1 MLVRFGLMQLPSPH
15 VLGRIALLSAWVIV
29 PAVFSACSTADTYV
43 DLPDRVDYNF
53 HIRPVLSNSCF
64 VCHGPDSSTR
74 EANLRLDL
82 RETATARREGGGRA
96 IVPGSAR
103 RSKVTRRIEAENA
116 DERMPPAETNH
127 RLTAREIALISR
139 WIDQGAQ
146 YKPPWALIRPIWPSG
161 AESSIDHFVNVQ
173 LAASGL
179 AAAPPANKEALAR
192 RASFVLTGLPPP
204 VALLTE
210 FVEDTSATA
219 YERLLDHLM
228 SSPRFGERWSRHWMD
243 LVRYAESKGHEFDF
257 TIEGAWRYRDYLIR
271 AFNADLPYDQ
281 FVIEHLAGDLLE
293 RPRLH
298 PEEGYNESVIATSYL
313 VFGEG
318 KHSPVDTRLDEADRI
333 DNIID
338 VTSKTFQGLTV
349 ACARCHDHKFDPVP
363 TSDYYAW
370 YGIFESMRFAYT
382 PLLSSHQQAWLD
394 SIRSARAMLRRSV
407 GTEWKQSLGGG
418 VAAAPTGLGSDKA
431 AVVPISH
438 STTSVSRLESLS
450 RVDSTQNWWMIG
462 DFRNGT
468 YDGWFPHGPG
478 FESRSEQDLVVSSG
492 GAIDSLAFGMAS
504 SRGLALGIPGAL
516 RSPTFTLDMDSIHV
530 VAAGRGSVIRIIV
543 DNFQLINP
551 PIFQAI
557 QAKVESSTPS
567 TYRFGVKLWKGRKAY
582 IELMVGSFKL
592 QQHITDI
599 HHILR
604 DDSSYVEVAYALA
617 FDDSAPDLSEAPGTL
632 DSTAQSIEQA
642 VDAWVEGQATV
653 PQLAAISRALHSD
666 VLPKLDIGSSLDLIK
681 RHKAHIGDIPY
692 IMAVTAGDA
701 IESPVFIRG
710 NHQTLGDQPVPH
722 RFLSA
727 VSDNVVPFSE
737 SANGRLEMARA
748 MVNPSNPL
756 TARVMV
762 NRLWHHAFGRGIVKT
777 VDNFGAQGSLPTHP
791 QLLDYISL
799 RFVEQGWSI
808 KAMLREMLL
817 SEAFRRST
825 QSPPQARERDPEN
838 LLLGHYPVRRLDAEA
853 IRDAILAISGRLD
866 TTMYGES
873 VPTHLTEFMNGPGR
887 PKESGPLD
895 GAGRRTVY
903 LEVRRNFVSPMML
916 AFDRPIPFST
926 FGARNTTNVPA
937 QSLTMLN
944 DPFIAEQARVWAGA
958 IVTMHHLDID
968 GRIQHIYRKA
978 LSRPASPE
986 DIADGFAY
994 LETEARRQKL
1004 DPAAK
1009 LDDVNLWAAY
1019 CHVVFNHKEF
1029 LYLF

>member
-1 MLVRFGLMQLPSPH
+1 MQLPGPY
-15 VLGRIALLSAWVIV
+15 VLCRIALLGAWVIV
-29 PAVFSACSTADTYV
+29 PAVFSACSAADATV

-53 HIRPVLSNSCF
+53 HIRPILSNSCF

-74 EANLRLDL
+74 EADLRLDL
-82 RETATARREGGGRA
+82 RETATARREAGGRA
-96 IVPGSAR
+96 IVPGRAG
-103 RSKVTRRIEAENA
+103 RSKVIRRVTAENA

-139 WIDQGAQ
+139 WINQGAK
-146 YKPPWALIRPIWPSG
+146 YKPPWALIRPILASG
-161 AESSIDHFVNVQ
+161 KEGSIDHFVNEH
-173 LAASGL
+173 LAANGI
-179 AAAPPANKEALAR
+179 AAAPPAKKEALAR
-192 RASFVLTGLPPP
+192 RASFVLTGLPPSLP
-204 VALLTE
+204 LLTG
-210 FVEDTSATA
+210 FVKDSSATA
-219 YERLLDHLM
+219 YEKLLDRLLT
-228 SSPRFGERWSRHWMD
+228 SPRFGERWSRHWMD

-313 VFGEG
+313 ALGEG

-333 DNIID
+333 DNVID

-363 TSDYYAW
+363 TSDYYAL

-407 GTEWKQSLGGG
+407 GAKWKQSLGGG
-418 VAAAPTGLGSDKA
+418 VAAAQTGLDSDKA
-431 AVVPISH
+431 AVVPVTH
-438 STTSVSRLESLS
+438 SASSVSRLGSLS
-450 RVDSTQNWWMIG
+450 RVDSTHNWWMIG
-462 DFRNGT
+462 DFRNGS
-468 YDGWFPHGPG
+468 YDGWIPHGPG
-478 FESRSEQDLVVSSG
+478 FEPRSEQHFVVSSG
-492 GAIDSLAFGMAS
+492 GRIDSLAFGMAS
-504 SRGLALGIPGAL
+504 SRYLASGIPGAL

-530 VAAGRGSVIRIIV
+530 VAAGHGSVIRIIV

-557 QAKVESSTPS
+557 QEKVENSRLT
-567 TYRFGVKLWKGRKAY
+567 TYRFGVNLWKGRKAY

-592 QQHITDI
+592 QQHITDL
-599 HHILR
+599 HRILR

-617 FDDSAPDLSEAPGTL
+617 FDGSAPELPGSPGTL
-632 DSTAQSIEQA
+632 NSTTQSIEQA
-642 VDAWVEGQATV
+642 VDTWVGGHASVPLLAT
-653 PQLAAISRALHSD
+653 INRALHSD
-666 VLPKLDIGSSLDLIK
+666 VLPKLDIGPTLGLIK

-701 IESPVFIRG
+701 IESPIFIRG
-710 NHQTLGDQPVPH
+710 NHQTLGDQPIPH

-727 VSDNVVPFSE
+727 VSDHAAPFSK

-748 MVNPSNPL
+748 IVNPSNPL

-762 NRLWHHAFGRGIVKT
+762 NRLWHHVFGRGIVKT

-791 QLLDYISL
+791 QLLDYLAL

-817 SEAFRRST
+817 SETFRRST
-825 QSPPQARERDPEN
+825 QSSPQARERDPEN

-866 TTMYGES
+866 TTMYGEA

-887 PKESGPLD
+887 PEESGPLD

-944 DPFIAEQARVWAGA
+944 DPFVAEQARVWADA
-958 IVTMHHLDID
+958 VVTRHDLDIG
-968 GRIQHIYRKA
+968 GRIRYIYRKA
-978 LSRPASPE
+978 LSRSASPE
-986 DIADGFAY
+986 DIADGFAF
-994 LETEARRQKL
+994 LETEARRRVL
-1004 DPAAK
+1004 DSAAM
-1009 LDDVNLWAAY
+1009 LDDVDLWAAY

>member
-1 MLVRFGLMQLPSPH
+1 MLLPSPH
-15 VLGRIALLSAWVIV
+15 VLCRIALLGVWVIV
-29 PAVFSACSTADTYV
+29 PAVFSACSTADTTV

-64 VCHGPDSSTR
+64 VCHGPDPSTR

-82 RETATARREGGGRA
+82 RETATTRREGGGRA

-103 RSKVTRRIEAENA
+103 RSKVIRRIKAENA

-139 WIDQGAQ
+139 WINQGAE
-146 YKPPWALIRPIWPSG
+146 YKPPWVLIRPILPSG
-161 AESSIDHFVNVQ
+161 TESSIDHFVNVH
-173 LAASGL
+173 LAANGL
-179 AAAPPANKEALAR
+179 AAAPPANKEAVAR
-192 RASFVLTGLPPP
+192 RASFVLTGLPPSL
-204 VALLTE
+204 ALLTG

-219 YERLLDHLM
+219 YERLLDRLLA
-228 SSPRFGERWSRHWMD
+228 SPHFGERWSRHWMD

-298 PEEGYNESVIATSYL
+298 PEEGYNESVIATSHL
-313 VFGEG
+313 ALSEG

-363 TSDYYAW
+363 TSDYYAL

-382 PLLSSHQQAWLD
+382 PLLSSHQQASLD
-394 SIRSARAMLRRSV
+394 SIRSARALLRRSV
-407 GTEWKQSLGGG
+407 GAEWKQLLGGG
-418 VAAAPTGLGSDKA
+418 VAAAQTGLDSDKA
-431 AVVPISH
+431 AVVPVSH
-438 STTSVSRLESLS
+438 STTSVSRLGSLS
-450 RVDSTQNWWMIG
+450 RVDSTQSWWMIG
-462 DFRNGT
+462 DFRNDT

-478 FESRSEQDLVVSSG
+478 FESRSEQGLVVSSG
-492 GAIDSLAFGMAS
+492 DRIDSLAFGMAS
-504 SRGLALGIPGAL
+504 SRYLALGMPGAL

-551 PIFQAI
+551 PIFQTI
-557 QAKVESSTPS
+557 QAKVESSMLS
-567 TYRFGVKLWKGRKAY
+567 TYRFGVNLWKGRKAY

-599 HHILR
+599 HRILR

-617 FDDSAPDLSEAPGTL
+617 FDGSAPDLSESPGTL
-632 DSTAQSIEQA
+632 NSATQSIEQA
-642 VDAWVEGQATV
+642 VDAWVEGHATV
-653 PQLAAISRALHSD
+653 PQLAAINRALHSD
-666 VLPKLDIGSSLDLIK
+666 VLPKLGIGPSLDLIK

-710 NHQTLGDQPVPH
+710 SHQTLGDQPIPH

-727 VSDNVVPFSE
+727 VSDSVAPFSK

-748 MVNPSNPL
+748 IVTPSNPL
-756 TARVMV
+756 TARVLV

-791 QLLDYISL
+791 QLLDYLAL

-817 SEAFRRST
+817 SETFRRST
-825 QSPPQARERDPEN
+825 QSSPQARERDPEN
-838 LLLGHYPVRRLDAEA
+838 LLLAHYPVRRLDAEA

-866 TTMYGES
+866 TTMYGEA

-887 PKESGPLD
+887 PEESGPLD

-937 QSLTMLN
+937 QSLAMLN
-944 DPFIAEQARVWAGA
+944 DPFIAEQARVWAGT
-958 IVTMHHLDID
+958 IVTMHHLDIV
-968 GRIQHIYRKA
+968 GRIQYIYRKA
-978 LSRPASPE
+978 LSRSASPE

-1004 DPAAK
+1004 DQAAI
-1009 LDDVNLWAAY
+1009 LDDVKLWAAY

>member
-1 MLVRFGLMQLPSPH
+1 MQLPSPH
-15 VLGRIALLSAWVIV
+15 ALCRIALLGAWVIV

-64 VCHGPDSSTR
+64 VCHGPDPSTR

-96 IVPGSAR
+96 IVSGSAR
-103 RSKVTRRIEAENA
+103 RSKVIRRIKAENA

-146 YKPPWALIRPIWPSG
+146 YKPPWALIRPILPSG
-161 AESSIDHFVNVQ
+161 TESSIDHFVNVQ

-192 RASFVLTGLPPP
+192 RASFVITGLPPSI
-204 VALLTE
+204 ALLTE

-219 YERLLDHLM
+219 YERLLDHLLT
-228 SSPRFGERWSRHWMD
+228 SPRYGERWSRHWMD

-271 AFNADLPYDQ
+271 ALNADLPYDQ

-298 PEEGYNESVIATSYL
+298 PEEGYNESAIATSHL
-313 VFGEG
+313 VLGEG

-363 TSDYYAW
+363 TSDYYAL

-394 SIRSARAMLRRSV
+394 SIRSARVLLRRSV
-407 GTEWKQSLGGG
+407 GAEWKQSLDGG
-418 VAAAPTGLGSDKA
+418 VAAAQTGLDSDTA
-431 AVVPISH
+431 TVVPVSH
-438 STTSVSRLESLS
+438 STTSVSRLGSLS

-478 FESRSEQDLVVSSG
+478 FEPRSEQGLVVSSG
-492 GAIDSLAFGMAS
+492 GGIDSLAFGMAS

-530 VAAGRGSVIRIIV
+530 VAAGRGSVIRIIA

-551 PIFQAI
+551 PIFQTV
-557 QAKVESSTPS
+557 QAKVENSTPS

-617 FDDSAPDLSEAPGTL
+617 FDGSAPDLSEAPGTL
-632 DSTAQSIEQA
+632 DSTTQGIEQA
-642 VDAWVEGQATV
+642 VDAWVEGHATV
-653 PQLAAISRALHSD
+653 PQLATISRALRSD
-666 VLPKLDIGSSLDLIK
+666 VLPRLDIGSSLDLIK
-681 RHKAHIGDIPY
+681 RYKAHIGDIPY
-692 IMAVTAGDA
+692 IMRVTAGDA

-710 NHQTLGDQPVPH
+710 NHQTLGDQPIPH

-727 VSDNVVPFSE
+727 VSDSVVPFSE

-748 MVNPSNPL
+748 IVNPSNPL

-762 NRLWHHAFGRGIVKT
+762 NRLWHHAFGRGIVRT

-791 QLLDYISL
+791 QLLDYLAL

-817 SEAFRRST
+817 SETFRRST
-825 QSPPQARERDPEN
+825 QSSPQARERDPEN

-887 PKESGPLD
+887 PEESGPLD

-958 IVTMHHLDID
+958 IVTMHHLDIA
-968 GRIQHIYRKA
+968 GRIQYIYRKA

-986 DIADGFAY
+986 DIADGLAY

-1004 DPAAK
+1004 DPAET
-1009 LDDVNLWAAY
+1009 LDDVKLWAAY

>member
-1 MLVRFGLMQLPSPH
+1 MQAPGPH
-15 VLGRIALLSAWVIV
+15 IVYRIALLGVWVIA
-29 PAVFSACSTADTYV
+29 PALFWSCSTADSTV

-64 VCHGPDSSTR
+64 VCHGPDASTR

-82 RETATARREGGGRA
+82 RETATARRDGGGRA

-103 RSKVTRRIEAENA
+103 RSKVIRRVTAENA

-127 RLTAREIALISR
+127 RLTAREIALLSR
-139 WIDQGAQ
+139 WINQGAE
-146 YKPPWALIRPIWPSG
+146 YKPPWALIRPVPPSG
-161 AESSIDHFVNVQ
+161 TEGSIDHFVNVR
-173 LAASGL
+173 LAANGL

-192 RASFVLTGLPPP
+192 RASFVLTGLPPSP
-204 VALLTE
+204 ALLTG

-219 YERLLDHLM
+219 YERLLDHLLA
-228 SSPRFGERWSRHWMD
+228 SPRFGERWSRHWMD

-281 FVIEHLAGDLLE
+281 LVIEHLAGDLLE

-298 PEEGYNESVIATSYL
+298 PEEGYNESVIATSHL
-313 VFGEG
+313 ALGEG

-363 TSDYYAW
+363 TADYYAL

-382 PLLSSHQQAWLD
+382 PLLSSRQHAWLD
-394 SIRSARAMLRRSV
+394 SIRSARASLRRSV
-407 GTEWKQSLGGG
+407 AAEWKQSLGGAT
-418 VAAAPTGLGSDKA
+418 AAHAGLGSDNA
-431 AVVPISH
+431 AVVPVHH
-438 STTSVSRLESLS
+438 SAAPVSRLESLS
-450 RVDSTQNWWMIG
+450 RVDSTQNWRMIG
-462 DFRNGT
+462 DFRNGSH
-468 YDGWFPHGPG
+468 DGWFPHGPG
-478 FESRSEQDLVVSSG
+478 FESGSEEGLVVSSG
-492 GAIDSLAFGMAS
+492 DRIDSLAFGMAS
-504 SRGLALGIPGAL
+504 SRRLAVGIPAAL

-551 PIFQAI
+551 PIFQTI
-557 QAKVESSTPS
+557 QAKVESPALS
-567 TYRFGVKLWKGRKAY
+567 TYRFGVNLWKGRKAY

-592 QQHITDI
+592 QQHINDI
-599 HHILR
+599 HRILR
-604 DDSSYVEVAYALA
+604 NDSSYVEAAYAVA
-617 FDDSAPDLSEAPGTL
+617 FDGSAPDLSESPGP
-632 DSTAQSIEQA
+632 SHATAQPIEQA
-642 VDAWVEGQATV
+642 VDAWAEGRATT
-653 PQLAAISRALHSD
+653 PQLATINRALRGD
-666 VLPKLDIGSSLDLIK
+666 VLPRPDIGPSLDLIR
-681 RHKAHIGDIPY
+681 RHKARLGDFAY
-692 IMAVTAGDA
+692 IMAVTAGDV

-710 NHQTLGDQPVPH
+710 SHQTLGDHPVPH

-727 VSDNVVPFSE
+727 VSDSAAPFGK

-748 MVNPSNPL
+748 IVTPSNPL

-762 NRLWHHAFGRGIVKT
+762 NRLWHHVFGRGIVKT

-791 QLLDYISL
+791 QLLDYLAL
-799 RFVEQGWSI
+799 RFVDQGWSV

-825 QSPPQARERDPEN
+825 PSSPQARERDPEN
-838 LLLGHYPVRRLDAEA
+838 LLLSHYPVRRLDAEA
-853 IRDAILAISGRLD
+853 IRDAVLAISGRLD
-866 TTMYGES
+866 TTMFGEA

-887 PKESGPLD
+887 PEESGPLD

-903 LEVRRNFVSPMML
+903 QEVRRNFVAPMML

-937 QSLTMLN
+937 QSLAMLN

-958 IVTMHHLDID
+958 IVAMHHLDIV
-968 GRIQHIYRKA
+968 GRIQYIYQKA
-978 LSRPASPE
+978 FSRSASPE
-986 DIADGFAY
+986 DIADGFAF
-994 LETEARRQKL
+994 LETEARRQEL
-1004 DPAAK
+1004 DPAAM
-1009 LDDVNLWAAY
+1009 LDDAGLWAAY